1 MIKKY
6 PTEFCLKYLVPHN
19 IRRDN
24 IKYTVQ
30 DRKYLHM
37 LLNKMNNKKGW
48 ILRIIFNLHIYYS
61 FSIILSLSSFV
72 IIITNSLLEPKWDL
86 FVKVSFIYGTYLVIK
101 SSVTNK
107 YFSQS

>member
-1 MIKKY
+1 MIKKH

-37 LLNKMNNKKGW
+37 LLNKMNNKMVEQY
-48 ILRIIFNLHIYYS
+48 LIYYS
-61 FSIILSLSSFV
+61 TIL
-72 IIITNSLLEPKWDL
+72 LL
-86 FVKVSFIYGTYLVIK
+86 
-101 SSVTNK
+101 
-107 YFSQS
+107 

>member
-37 LLNKMNNKKGW
+37 LLNKMNNKRLNIICNIQPSY
-48 ILRIIFNLHIYYS
+48 IL
-61 FSIILSLSSFV
+61 
-72 IIITNSLLEPKWDL
+72 
-86 FVKVSFIYGTYLVIK
+86 
-101 SSVTNK
+101 
-107 YFSQS
+107 

>member
-1 MIKKY
+1 MYHYFYKIISLKFNINNENNISYMIKKY

-37 LLNKMNNKKGW
+37 LLNKMNNKKVE
-48 ILRIIFNLHIYYS
+48 YYM
-61 FSIILSLSSFV
+61 
-72 IIITNSLLEPKWDL
+72 
-86 FVKVSFIYGTYLVIK
+86 
-101 SSVTNK
+101 
-107 YFSQS
+107 

>member
-24 IKYTVQ
+24 IKYIVQ

-37 LLNKMNNKKGW
+37 LLNKMNNKKG
-48 ILRIIFNLHIYYS
+48 
-61 FSIILSLSSFV
+61 
-72 IIITNSLLEPKWDL
+72 
-86 FVKVSFIYGTYLVIK
+86 
-101 SSVTNK
+101 
-107 YFSQS
+107 

>member
-1 MIKKY
+1 MKNILYMIKKY

-37 LLNKMNNKKGW
+37 LLNKMNNKKVE
-48 ILRIIFNLHIYYS
+48 Y
-61 FSIILSLSSFV
+61 FV
-72 IIITNSLLEPKWDL
+72 
-86 FVKVSFIYGTYLVIK
+86 
-101 SSVTNK
+101 
-107 YFSQS
+107 

>member
-37 LLNKMNNKKGW
+37 LLNKMNNKKK
-48 ILRIIFNLHIYYS
+48 LNIICNIQPSY
-61 FSIILSLSSFV
+61 
-72 IIITNSLLEPKWDL
+72 IITSL
-86 FVKVSFIYGTYLVIK
+86 
-101 SSVTNK
+101 
-107 YFSQS
+107 

>member
-1 MIKKY
+1 MKNILYMIKKY

-37 LLNKMNNKKGW
+37 LLNKMNNIKRLNITHNIQPSY
-48 ILRIIFNLHIYYS
+48 IL
-61 FSIILSLSSFV
+61 
-72 IIITNSLLEPKWDL
+72 
-86 FVKVSFIYGTYLVIK
+86 
-101 SSVTNK
+101 
-107 YFSQS
+107 

>member
-1 MIKKY
+1 MIKKH

-37 LLNKMNNKKGW
+37 LLNKFENEEIKNK
-48 ILRIIFNLHIYYS
+48 S
-61 FSIILSLSSFV
+61 
-72 IIITNSLLEPKWDL
+72 E
-86 FVKVSFIYGTYLVIK
+86 
-101 SSVTNK
+101 
-107 YFSQS
+107 Q

>member
-37 LLNKMNNKKGW
+37 LLNKMNNIKRLN
-48 ILRIIFNLHIYYS
+48 ITYNIQPSY
-61 FSIILSLSSFV
+61 
-72 IIITNSLLEPKWDL
+72 IITSL
-86 FVKVSFIYGTYLVIK
+86 
-101 SSVTNK
+101 
-107 YFSQS
+107 

>member
-6 PTEFCLKYLVPHN
+6 PTEFCLKYIVPHN

-37 LLNKMNNKKGW
+37 LLNKMNIKRLNIMCNIQPSY
-48 ILRIIFNLHIYYS
+48 IL
-61 FSIILSLSSFV
+61 
-72 IIITNSLLEPKWDL
+72 
-86 FVKVSFIYGTYLVIK
+86 
-101 SSVTNK
+101 
-107 YFSQS
+107 

>member
-6 PTEFCLKYLVPHN
+6 PTKFCLKYLVPHN

-37 LLNKMNNKKGW
+37 LLNKFENEEIKNK
-48 ILRIIFNLHIYYS
+48 S
-61 FSIILSLSSFV
+61 
-72 IIITNSLLEPKWDL
+72 E
-86 FVKVSFIYGTYLVIK
+86 
-101 SSVTNK
+101 
-107 YFSQS
+107 